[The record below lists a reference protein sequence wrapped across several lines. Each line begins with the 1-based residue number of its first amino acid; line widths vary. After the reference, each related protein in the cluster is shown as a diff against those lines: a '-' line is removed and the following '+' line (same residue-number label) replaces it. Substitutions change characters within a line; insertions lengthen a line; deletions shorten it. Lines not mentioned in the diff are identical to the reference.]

1 MTTFT
6 SSSMII
12 SALFALNI
20 VILHVSLAF
29 FGVSNEFSLRRGV
42 NMVLTL
48 SKPLSMLPNTGV
60 RLLGV
65 SILFN
70 SLSTDCDLSI
80 IVLIIFILFYLLL
93 NCFLFKLVKL
103 TFWSLGCLA
112 RRCWGPSPLIS
123 MGLLWLSLNLFK

>member
-1 MTTFT
+1 
-6 SSSMII
+6 MII

-29 FGVSNEFSLRRGV
+29 LGVSSEFSLLRGV

-65 SILFN
+65 SILFS

-80 IVLIIFILFYLLL
+80 IVLIIFILFI
-93 NCFLFKLVKL
+93 LFV
-103 TFWSLGCLA
+103 A
-112 RRCWGPSPLIS
+112 
-123 MGLLWLSLNLFK
+123 